1 MRDKIESA
9 PGAAGTIPQ
18 RTGAE
23 LSHTVALFARN
34 SLFKRC
40 RVEQLEQL
48 AATAYQMSFEPGDVI
63 CSEGEESPE
72 AYMIEEG
79 QAVVTID
86 RKGVGTVTEDD
97 IVGERGVLLEAPR
110 SATVTAVTHMITYAI
125 SRQRLRTLIDGD
137 PAVRAWM
144 LEEMKN
150 RYGDAP

>member
-1 MRDKIESA
+1 MAHDRGFRPSGDAAADLRWRAEMREKIESQ
-9 PGAAGTIPQ
+9 PGAVGAIPQ

-23 LSHTVALFARN
+23 LSQTVALFARN

-40 RVEQLEQL
+40 TVEQLEQL

-63 CSEGEESPE
+63 CGEGEESPE

-86 RKGVGTVTEDD
+86 RKGVRTVKEDD

-110 SATVTAVTHMITYAI
+110 SATVTSEY
-125 SRQRLRTLIDGD
+125 SF
-137 PAVRAWM
+137 P
-144 LEEMKN
+144 ES
-150 RYGDAP
+150 